1 MIRKFFRTTL
11 PTIALAGVAASIFS
25 GCEATQVGN
34 YDGTGLDS
42 GLSNLPQARH
52 ESWETDARFG
62 NMPQS
67 R

>member
-1 MIRKFFRTTL
+1 MIRKLLRISLSLGMMAIF
-11 PTIALAGVAASIFS
+11 AVAFT

-34 YDGTGLDS
+34 WDGSGLDS

-52 ESWETDARFG
+52 EAWETNARFG
-62 NMPQS
+62 NLPQS

>member
-1 MIRKFFRTTL
+1 MIGKLLRIVL
-11 PTIALAGVAASIFS
+11 PLGMMAIFAVAFT

-34 YDGTGLDS
+34 YDGSGLDS

-52 ESWETDARFG
+52 EAWETNARFG
-62 NMPQS
+62 NLPQS

>member
-1 MIRKFFRTTL
+1 MTRKLLRIVLSVGMT
-11 PTIALAGVAASIFS
+11 AIFATAFT

-34 YDGTGLDS
+34 YDGSGLDS

-52 ESWETDARFG
+52 EAWESNARFG
-62 NMPQS
+62 NLPQS

>member
-1 MIRKFFRTTL
+1 MIRKLLITVI
-11 PTIALAGVAASIFS
+11 PALALAAVLLTVFS

-34 YDGTGLDS
+34 FDGSGVNS

-52 ESWETDARFG
+52 EAWESNARYG
-62 NMPQS
+62 NLPQS

>member
-1 MIRKFFRTTL
+1 MIRKFLRISLSMVMMAIF
-11 PTIALAGVAASIFS
+11 AVAFT

-34 YDGTGLDS
+34 WDGSGLDS

-52 ESWETDARFG
+52 EAWETNARFG
-62 NMPQS
+62 NLPQS